1 MDWLP
6 EQLSAEPTVLWEL
19 PLTHAGLGGIAAN
32 EKYLI
37 FGDRDDED
45 FHDVFRCLDAETG
58 DTVWEVQRLAVG
70 ALDYGNSP
78 RATPLISGKHVFCL
92 GAHGHLLCIR
102 MTDGH
107 VAWEKNFRDDFP
119 LQSELPWGYCGS
131 PLLVDGKLIVAPGA
145 PDAALVALDASNGEI
160 VWKSAGRPPSH
171 GSLIVT
177 TLGGI
182 RQIVGHDKT
191 TLGGWDLAT
200 GERLWTVEPQ
210 ADGDFNVP
218 TPVIRTTAAGKVVLL
233 VATENNGLR
242 SFQFDQTDQGQP
254 TLVADSQ
261 KLRTDMSSPI
271 VVGDRLYCVKDFLFC
286 MNGSDL
292 TEEWRLRDRAI
303 GDYAAIF
310 ATQDRLLLIGKG
322 ELLLLGTD
330 GGKRILSR
338 QRVFSENQ
346 ILYSHPAMVGQRLY
360 IRGEHRLRCL
370 TFPG

>member
-1 MDWLP
+1 M
-6 EQLSAEPTVLWEL
+6 

-32 EKYLI
+32 DQYVI
-37 FGDRDDED
+37 FGDRDDDD
-45 FHDVFRCLDAETG
+45 FHDVFRCLDADTG
-58 DTVWEVQRLAVG
+58 DTVWEVQRLAVA

-78 RATPLISGKHVFCL
+78 RATPLIAGQHVYCL
-92 GAHGHLLCIR
+92 GAHGNLLCIR
-102 MTDGH
+102 IRDGD
-107 VAWEKNFRDDFP
+107 VVWERNFRDDFP
-119 LQSELPWGYCGS
+119 LQVELPWGYCGS
-131 PLLVDGKLIVAPGA
+131 PLLTDGKLIVAPGA

-171 GSLIVT
+171 GSLIVA
-177 TLGGI
+177 TLGGS

-200 GERLWTVEPQ
+200 GERLWTVTPV

-218 TPVIRTTAAGKVVLL
+218 TPLISKTEAGESVLL
-233 VATENNGLR
+233 IATENNGLR
-242 SFQFDQTDQGQP
+242 SFHFDHSQP
-254 TLVADSQ
+254 GPPVLLAESL

-286 MNGSDL
+286 MNRSDL
-292 TEEWRLRDRAI
+292 KEQWRLRDRAI
-303 GDYAAIF
+303 GDYAAVF

-330 GGKRILSR
+330 SGKRILSR
-338 QRVFSENQ
+338 QRVFNENQ
-346 ILYSHPAMVGQRLY
+346 IIYSHPAMVGQRLY

-370 TFPG
+370 TFPAS